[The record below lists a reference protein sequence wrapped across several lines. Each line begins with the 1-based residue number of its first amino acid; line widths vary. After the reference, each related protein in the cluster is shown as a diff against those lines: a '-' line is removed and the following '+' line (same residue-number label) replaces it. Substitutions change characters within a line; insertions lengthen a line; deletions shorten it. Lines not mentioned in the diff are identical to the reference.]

1 LLPTINLRVAT
12 VAHEL
17 EVWLFT
23 DRVGTLALVDGRLN
37 FCYASDWLSHKN
49 AVALSASLPLHAEPF
64 DDRKARPFFAGLLP
78 EGQMR
83 RLIAQ
88 QFQVSAQNDFAL
100 LDHIGGECAGAVT
113 FLQPGQALPVPTRN
127 DDVQWLSDQQV
138 VAILDELP
146 RRPMLAGKDGL
157 RLSLAGA
164 QDKLPVVFDGAR
176 IGLPLNGTPSS
187 HILKP
192 AIHAV
197 EDSVIN
203 EGFCMALADA
213 MQLKPAKSNVH
224 CVLDRSFLLVE
235 RYDRLIDAQGYRQR
249 VHQED
254 FCQAL
259 SVVPEMKYQNEG
271 GPDLVQCF
279 YLVRSA
285 TRPSA
290 PQVLRLLD
298 YVIFNALIG
307 NHDAHA
313 KNFSLL
319 YSGEAPVLAP
329 LYDTL
334 STAVYPA
341 LTSKMA
347 MKIGSKYKFSEVQA
361 RHWEQFAEGVGI
373 SKAQAKRRILELAKS
388 LPAMARKLRSDP
400 GHSFAGY
407 PVVEQ
412 INALIE
418 QRCALTI
425 RRLTDPTAENEAAAE
440 PSV

>member
-1 LLPTINLRVAT
+1 MAY
-12 VAHEL
+12 EL
-17 EVWLFT
+17 EVWLFA
-23 DRVGTLALVDGRLN
+23 DRVGTLALVDGRLS
-37 FCYASDWLSHKN
+37 FCYASDWLTQSG
-49 AVALSASLPLHAEPF
+49 AIALSASLPLQAQPF
-64 DDRKARPFFAGLLP
+64 DDRKARPYFAGLLP

-88 QFQVSAQNDFAL
+88 QFQVSGQNDFVL

-113 FLQPGQALPVPTRN
+113 FLEPGQVLPAPTHN
-127 DDVQWLSDQQV
+127 DDVQWLSDNEV

-192 AIHAV
+192 AIQAV

-203 EGFCMALADA
+203 EGFCMALAQA
-213 MQLKPAKSNVH
+213 MQLEPAKSKVH
-224 CVLDRSFLLVE
+224 RVLDRSFLLVE
-235 RYDRLIDAQGYRQR
+235 RYDRLIDAQGHRHR
-249 VHQED
+249 LHQED

-259 SVVPEMKYQNEG
+259 GVVPESKYQNEG
-271 GPDLVQCF
+271 GPDLAQCF
-279 YLVRSA
+279 DLVRSV

-319 YSGEAPVLAP
+319 YSGKATVVAP
-329 LYDTL
+329 LYDVL
-334 STAVYPA
+334 STAVYPT
-341 LTSKMA
+341 LTPKMA
-347 MKIGSKYKFSEVQA
+347 MKIGSKYKFSEIQA
-361 RHWEQFAEGVGI
+361 QHWDQFSESVGL
-373 SKAQAKRRILELAKS
+373 SKAQAKRRILELARS
-388 LPAMARKLRSDP
+388 LPATARKLQSETDR
-400 GHSFAGY
+400 GFAGNA
-407 PVVEQ
+407 VIER
-412 INALIE
+412 INALNE
-418 QRCALTI
+418 DRCALTI
-425 RRLTDPTAENEAAAE
+425 RRLSDPTAKDDAADE
-440 PSV
+440 PLV

>member
-1 LLPTINLRVAT
+1 M
-12 VAHEL
+12 AHEL
-17 EVWLFT
+17 EVWLFA
-23 DRVGTLALVDGRLN
+23 DRVGTLALVDGQLN
-37 FCYASDWLSHKN
+37 YCYASDWLEQSN
-49 AVALSASLPLHAEPF
+49 AVALSASLPLQTEPF
-64 DDRKARPFFAGLLP
+64 DDRKTRPFFAGLLP

-88 QFQVSAQNDFAL
+88 QFQVSGQNDFAL

-113 FLQPGQALPVPTRN
+113 FLEPGQALPVPTRS
-127 DDVQWLSDQQV
+127 DDVQWLSDQEV

-203 EGFCMALADA
+203 EGFCMALAEA
-213 MQLKPAKSNVH
+213 MQLKPAKSKVH
-224 CVLDRSFLLVE
+224 FVLDRSFLLVE
-235 RYDRLIDAQGYRQR
+235 RYDRLIDAQGQRQR
-249 VHQED
+249 LHQED

-259 SVVPEMKYQNEG
+259 GVVPEMKYQNEG
-271 GPDLVQCF
+271 GPDLVQCVD
-279 YLVRSA
+279 LVRSA

-307 NHDAHA
+307 NHDGHA

-319 YSGEAPVLAP
+319 YLGGKSGKALVLAP
-329 LYDTL
+329 FYDTL
-334 STAVYPA
+334 STAVYPT
-341 LTSKMA
+341 LTPKMA

-361 RHWEQFAEGVGI
+361 RHWEQFAEGVGFT
-373 SKAQAKRRILELAKS
+373 KAQAKRRILELAKL
-388 LPAMARKLRSDP
+388 LPTTARKLQSDP
-400 GHSFAGY
+400 GHSFAGNA
-407 PVVEQ
+407 VVEQ

-425 RRLTDPTAENEAAAE
+425 RRLTAPAAEIDAGAE

>member
-1 LLPTINLRVAT
+1 MKEGAWT

-17 EVWLFT
+17 EVWLFA
-23 DRVGTLALVDGRLN
+23 DRVGTLALADGRLSY
-37 FCYASDWLSHKN
+37 CYASDWL
-49 AVALSASLPLHAEPF
+49 ARQDAIALSASLPLQAQPF
-64 DDRKARPFFAGLLP
+64 DDRKTRPFFAGLLP

-88 QFQVSAQNDFAL
+88 RFQVSGQNDFAL

-113 FLQPGQALPVPTRN
+113 FVVPGQLLPAQTGN
-127 DDVQWLSDQQV
+127 DSVQWLSDQEV
-138 VAILDELP
+138 IAILDELP

-176 IGLPLNGTPSS
+176 VGLPLYGTPSS

-192 AIHAV
+192 PIHAV
-197 EDSVIN
+197 QGSVIN
-203 EGFCMALADA
+203 EGFCMALAEA
-213 MQLKPAKSNVH
+213 MQLKPAKSAVH
-224 CVLDRSFLLVE
+224 FVQDHSFLLVE
-235 RYDRLIDAQGYRQR
+235 RYDRMIGFRGDRQR
-249 VHQED
+249 LHQED

-259 SVVPEMKYQNEG
+259 GVVPEMKYQNEG
-271 GPDLVQCF
+271 GPDTAQCF
-279 YLVRSA
+279 DLVRSA

-290 PQVLRLLD
+290 PHVLRLLD

-319 YSGEAPVLAP
+319 YLGGSPGNAPVLAP
-329 LYDTL
+329 FYDTL
-334 STAVYPA
+334 STAVYPT
-341 LTSKMA
+341 LTPKMA

-373 SKAQAKRRILELAKS
+373 SKAQAKRRILELAKL
-388 LPAMARKLRSDP
+388 LPARAHELQLNPQR
-400 GHSFAGY
+400 GFAGNA
-407 PVVEQ
+407 VVEQ
-412 INALIE
+412 IIALIE

-425 RRLTDPTAENEAAAE
+425 QRLNDPASKHNAST
-440 PSV
+440 SL

>member
-1 LLPTINLRVAT
+1 VAT

-23 DRVGTLALVDGRLN
+23 DRVGTLSLVDGRLG
-37 FCYASDWLSHKN
+37 FRYAPDWLSQPD
-49 AVALSASLPLHAEPF
+49 AVALSASLPLQAEPF
-64 DDRKARPFFAGLLP
+64 DDRNARPFFAGLLP

-88 QFQVSAQNDFAL
+88 HFQVSGQNDFAL
-100 LDHIGGECAGAVT
+100 LEHIGGECAGAVT
-113 FLQPGQALPVPTRN
+113 FLEPGQALPVRD
-127 DDVQWLSDQQV
+127 DDVQWLSNEELV
-138 VAILDELP
+138 VVLDELP
-146 RRPMLAGKDGL
+146 RRPMLAGKEGL

-164 QDKLPVVFDGAR
+164 QDKLPVVFDGGR
-176 IGLPLNGTPSS
+176 IGLPLHGAPSS

-192 AIHAV
+192 PIHAV

-213 MQLKPAKSNVH
+213 MQLKPAKSKVQV
-224 CVLDRSFLLVE
+224 VLDRLFLLVE
-235 RYDRLIDAQGYRQR
+235 RYDRLVDAQGHRQR
-249 VHQED
+249 LHQED

-259 SVVPEMKYQNEG
+259 GVVPEMKYQNEG
-271 GPDLVQCF
+271 GPNLAQCFDLV
-279 YLVRSA
+279 RRA

-290 PQVLRLLD
+290 PQVLRLFD

-319 YSGEAPVLAP
+319 HTGKAPVLAP

-341 LTSKMA
+341 LTPKMA

-361 RHWEQFAEGVGI
+361 RHWDQFVESAGLAR
-373 SKAQAKRRILELAKS
+373 AQARRRILELANS
-388 LPAMARKLRSDP
+388 LPPTARELQSAP
-400 GHSFAGY
+400 GLGFDGNA
-407 PVVEQ
+407 VVKA
-412 INALIE
+412 ILVLIE

-425 RRLTDPTAENEAAAE
+425 KRLTNPTVESE
-440 PSV
+440 

>member
-1 LLPTINLRVAT
+1 
-12 VAHEL
+12 
-17 EVWLFT
+17 
-23 DRVGTLALVDGRLN
+23 
-37 FCYASDWLSHKN
+37 
-49 AVALSASLPLHAEPF
+49 
-64 DDRKARPFFAGLLP
+64 
-78 EGQMR
+78 
-83 RLIAQ
+83 
-88 QFQVSAQNDFAL
+88 
-100 LDHIGGECAGAVT
+100 VT
-113 FLQPGQALPVPTRN
+113 FLEPGQALPIPTSN
-127 DDVQWLSDQQV
+127 DDVQWLSGQEV

-203 EGFCMALADA
+203 EGFCMVLADA
-213 MQLKPAKSNVH
+213 MQLKPAKSKIH
-224 CVLDRSFLLVE
+224 FVLDRSFLLVE
-235 RYDRLIDAQGYRQR
+235 RYDRLIDAQGHRQR

-259 SVVPEMKYQNEG
+259 GVVPEMKYQNEG
-271 GPDLVQCF
+271 GPDLGQCF
-279 YLVRSA
+279 DLVRSA

-298 YVIFNALIG
+298 CVIFNALIG

-319 YSGEAPVLAP
+319 YSGKAPVLAP
-329 LYDTL
+329 FYDTL
-334 STAVYPA
+334 STAVYPT
-341 LTSKMA
+341 LTPKMA
-347 MKIGSKYKFSEVQA
+347 MKIGSKYKFSEVEK
-361 RHWEQFAEGVGI
+361 RHWEQFAQGVGFT
-373 SKAQAKRRILELAKS
+373 KAQAKRRILELANL
-388 LPAMARKLRSDP
+388 LPATARKLQSDP
-400 GHSFAGY
+400 GHSFAGN
-407 PVVEQ
+407 PVVKQ
-412 INALIE
+412 INTLIE

-425 RRLTDPTAENEAAAE
+425 RRLTDPAAE

>member
-1 LLPTINLRVAT
+1 M
-12 VAHEL
+12 AHEL
-17 EVWLFT
+17 EVWLFA
-23 DRVGTLALVDGRLN
+23 DRVGTLTLVDGRLN
-37 FCYASDWLSHKN
+37 FCYAADWLSQQD
-49 AVALSASLPLHAEPF
+49 AVALSASLPVQAAPF
-64 DDRKARPFFAGLLP
+64 DDRKTRPFFAGLLP

-88 QFQVSAQNDFAL
+88 QFQVSGQNDFAL

-113 FLQPGQALPVPTRN
+113 FLAPGQALPVPTHH
-127 DDVQWLSDQQV
+127 DDVQWLSDEEV
-138 VAILDELP
+138 VAVLDELP

-176 IGLPLNGTPSS
+176 IGLPRGGTPSS

-192 AIHAV
+192 AMHAV
-197 EDSVIN
+197 EDSVLN
-203 EGFCMALADA
+203 EGFCMALAEA
-213 MQLKPAKSNVH
+213 MQLKPARSKVH
-224 CVLDRSFLLVE
+224 TVLGRPFLLVE
-235 RYDRLIDAQGYRQR
+235 RYDRLIDAQGHRQR
-249 VHQED
+249 LHQED

-259 SVVPEMKYQNEG
+259 GVVPEMKYQNEG
-271 GPDLVQCF
+271 GPDLAQCF
-279 YLVRSA
+279 DLVRSA

-290 PQVLRLLD
+290 PQILRLFD
-298 YVIFNALIG
+298 CVIFNALIG

-319 YSGEAPVLAP
+319 YSDKTPVLAP
-329 LYDTL
+329 FYDTL

-341 LTSKMA
+341 LTPKMA

-361 RHWEQFAEGVGI
+361 RHWDQFADSVGFT
-373 SKAQAKRRILELAKS
+373 KAQAKRRILELAKL
-388 LPAMARKLRSDP
+388 LPATARKLQSDL
-400 GHSFAGY
+400 GQGFADNAL
-407 PVVEQ
+407 VEQ

-425 RRLTDPTAENEAAAE
+425 RRLTAPGAE
-440 PSV
+440 PSA